1 VAVSEAAIEADR
13 AVIRA
18 EGLSRSFGKLKAVED
33 VSLSVERGEIFGI
46 LGPNGA
52 GKSTLVRMLCGLLD
66 PTRGRA
72 VVAGFDVARQPDQVK
87 RAIGY
92 MTQRFSLYEDLTIE
106 ENVRFYAGLYQVP
119 TRVRAARIEAIVTE
133 LGLGE
138 RRRQLAGQLS
148 GGWKQRLALACATVH
163 APSIVVLD
171 EPTAGVDPVSRR
183 EFWEEIH
190 RLSDR
195 GTTLIVTSHYMEEA
209 ERCHRLAFIFSGRLL
224 TVGSPRDVTS
234 SRHLQVVEVELDD
247 VRAASERLSS
257 QPEVI
262 ECAHFGRVMRL
273 VFADGFDAH
282 AFLEAELKDVV
293 PSFELRQSHAT
304 VEDAFVHMVKEQRA

>member
-1 VAVSEAAIEADR
+1 MPSPNAER
-13 AVIRA
+13 TVIRV
-18 EGLSRSFGKLKAVED
+18 EGLGRTFGKLKAVD
-33 VSLSVERGEIFGI
+33 NVSLSVEQGEIFGI

-66 PTRGRA
+66 PTAGRA
-72 VVAGFDVARQPDQVK
+72 TVAGFDVALHPDRVK
-87 RAIGY
+87 RVIGY

-106 ENVRFYAGLYQVP
+106 ENVRFYAGLYGVP
-119 TRVRAARIEAIVTE
+119 RQARTRRIDAIVE
-133 LGLGE
+133 QLGLDQ

-190 RLSDR
+190 RLSDQ
-195 GTTLIVTSHYMEEA
+195 GTTLIVTTHYMEEA

-224 TVGSPRDVTS
+224 TVGTPRDVTQ
-234 SRHLQVVEVELDD
+234 SRQLQVVEIELDD
-247 VRAASERLSS
+247 VAAASRRLLAR
-257 QPEVI
+257 PEVI

-273 VFADGFDAH
+273 VFPASLDAR
-282 AFLEAELKDVV
+282 AFLHAELEGVV
-293 PSFELRQSHAT
+293 PAFELRQSHAT
-304 VEDAFVHMVKEQRA
+304 VEDAFVHMVRQERA

>member
-1 VAVSEAAIEADR
+1 MAAADADS
-13 AVIRA
+13 AVIIA
-18 EGLSRSFGKLKAVED
+18 QGLSRSFGKLKAVDD
-33 VSLSVERGEIFGI
+33 VSLSVSRGEIFGI

-72 VVAGFDVARQPDQVK
+72 TVAGFDVAREPDRVK

-119 TRVRAARIEAIVTE
+119 SRTRAARIDAIVTE

-190 RLSDR
+190 RLSER
-195 GTTLIVTSHYMEEA
+195 GTTLIVTTHYMEEA

-224 TVGSPRDVTS
+224 TIGTPRDVTS
-234 SRHLQVVEVELDD
+234 SRHLQVFEVELDD
-247 VRAASERLSS
+247 VRAASERLGAR
-257 QPEVI
+257 PEVI
-262 ECAHFGRVMRL
+262 ECAHFGRIVRL
-273 VFADGFDAH
+273 VFADTFDAR
-282 AFLEAELKDVV
+282 ALLEAELEGVA
-293 PSFELRQSHAT
+293 PAYELRQTHAT
-304 VEDAFVHMVKEQRA
+304 VEDAFVHMVKEERA

>member
-1 VAVSEAAIEADR
+1 MEAEAGDR
-13 AVIRA
+13 TVIHV
-18 EGLSRSFGKLKAVED
+18 EGLSRSFGKLKAVDD
-33 VSLSVERGEIFGI
+33 VSLDVARGEIFGI

-72 VVAGFDVARQPDQVK
+72 TVAGFDVAREPDRVK
-87 RAIGY
+87 RVIGY

-119 TRVRAARIEAIVTE
+119 RRTRSQRIEAIVRE
-133 LGLGE
+133 LGLE
-138 RRRQLAGQLS
+138 QRRRQLAGQLS

-190 RLSDR
+190 SLSAR
-195 GTTLIVTSHYMEEA
+195 GTTLIVTTHYMEEA
-209 ERCHRLAFIFSGRLL
+209 ERCHRLGFIFSGRLL
-224 TVGSPRDVTS
+224 TVGTPREVTQ
-234 SRHLQVVEVELDD
+234 SRHLQVFEVELDD
-247 VRAASERLSS
+247 VGAASERLRSR
-257 QPEVI
+257 PEVV

-273 VFADGFDAH
+273 VFAEGLDAR
-282 AFLEAELKDVV
+282 AFLER
-293 PSFELRQSHAT
+293 ELRGVAPSLDVRESHPT
-304 VEDAFVHMVKEQRA
+304 VEDAFVHMVKQEHA

>member
-1 VAVSEAAIEADR
+1 MAPSKSAGT
-13 AVIRA
+13 VIRA
-18 EGLSRSFGKLKAVED
+18 EGLSRSFGKLKAVEN

-66 PTRGRA
+66 PTQGRA
-72 VVAGFDVARQPDQVK
+72 TVAGFDVAREPDQVK

-106 ENVRFYAGLYQVP
+106 ENVRFYAGLYRVP
-119 TRVRAARIEAIVTE
+119 SRTRSERIDAIVTE
-133 LGLGE
+133 LGLKE

-190 RLSDR
+190 RLSER
-195 GTTLIVTSHYMEEA
+195 GTTLIVTTHYMEEA

-224 TVGSPRDVTS
+224 TIGTPREVTS
-234 SRHLQVVEVELDD
+234 GRHLQVVEVELDD
-247 VRAASERLSS
+247 VRAASERLSAR
-257 QPEVI
+257 PEVI

-273 VFADGFDAH
+273 VFPDTLDAR
-282 AFLEAELKDVV
+282 AFLEAELTGVV
-293 PSFELRQSHAT
+293 PDYELRNSHPT
-304 VEDAFVHMVKEQRA
+304 VEDAFVHMVKEERA

>member
-1 VAVSEAAIEADR
+1 MDAEATDR
-13 AVIRA
+13 TVIRV
-18 EGLSRSFGKLKAVED
+18 EGLSRNFGKLWAVAG

-66 PTRGRA
+66 PTEGRA
-72 VVAGFDVARQPDQVK
+72 TVAGFDVAREPDRVK

-119 TRVRAARIEAIVTE
+119 RRARSERIEAIVGE
-133 LGLGE
+133 LGLGA

-163 APSIVVLD
+163 APRIVVLD

-190 RLSDR
+190 RLSEQ
-195 GTTLIVTSHYMEEA
+195 GTTLIVTTHYMEEA

-224 TVGSPRDVTS
+224 TIGTPRDVTQ
-234 SRHLQVVEVELDD
+234 SRQLQVYEVELDD
-247 VRAASERLSS
+247 VRAASERLRTR
-257 QPEVI
+257 PEVI

-273 VFADGFDAH
+273 VFAEKFA
-282 AFLEAELKDVV
+282 AREFLEHELRGLAA
-293 PSFELRQSHAT
+293 SFQLRQSYPT
-304 VEDAFVHMVKEQRA
+304 VEDAFVHMVKQEHA

>member
-1 VAVSEAAIEADR
+1 MHAEAADR
-13 AVIRA
+13 TVIRVD
-18 EGLSRSFGKLKAVED
+18 GLSRSFGKLWAVAD

-66 PTRGRA
+66 PTRGSA
-72 VVAGFDVARQPDQVK
+72 SVAGFDVAREPDRVK

-119 TRVRAARIEAIVTE
+119 RRTRSQRIETIVTE
-133 LGLGE
+133 LGLGA

-190 RLSDR
+190 RLSEQ
-195 GTTLIVTSHYMEEA
+195 GTTLIVTTHYMEEA

-224 TVGSPRDVTS
+224 TVGTPRDVTQ
-234 SRHLQVVEVELDD
+234 SRHLQVVEVELDE
-247 VRAASERLSS
+247 VRVASERLRSR
-257 QPEVI
+257 PEVI

-273 VFADGFDAH
+273 VFAEGFDAR
-282 AFLEAELKDVV
+282 AFLESELGGVA
-293 PSFELRQSHAT
+293 PGFEVRQAQPT
-304 VEDAFVHMVKEQRA
+304 VEDAFVHMVKAEQA

>member
-1 VAVSEAAIEADR
+1 MAEPDADR
-13 AVIRA
+13 TLIRA
-18 EGLSRSFGKLKAVED
+18 QGLSRSFGKLKAVED
-33 VSLSVERGEIFGI
+33 VSLSVDRGEIFGV

-52 GKSTLVRMLCGLLD
+52 GKSTLVRMLSGLLD
-66 PTRGRA
+66 PTRGSA
-72 VVAGFDVARQPDQVK
+72 TVAGFDVARQPDQVK

-119 TRVRAARIEAIVTE
+119 SRARAKRIDAIVSE
-133 LGLGE
+133 LGLDA

-163 APSIVVLD
+163 SPRIVVLD

-190 RLSDR
+190 RLSAR
-195 GTTLIVTSHYMEEA
+195 GTTLIVTTHYMEEA

-224 TVGSPRDVTS
+224 TVGTPRDVVS
-234 SRHLQVVEVELDD
+234 SRHLQVVEVELED
-247 VRAASERLSS
+247 VARASERLRAR
-257 QPEVI
+257 PEVI
-262 ECAHFGRVMRL
+262 ECAHFGKVMRL
-273 VFADGFDAH
+273 VFSDTLDAT
-282 AFLEAELKDVV
+282 AFLETALEGTTSVL
-293 PSFELRQSHAT
+293 ELRRTHAT
-304 VEDAFVHMVKEQRA
+304 VEDAFVHMVKQERA